1 MLKLPKLS
9 AVRRASNALVDENLI
24 LARGGYTTLLLVGT
38 VEKKMYLAEKKLLIA
53 SMGFCGMPA
62 LLASLLFLIKELGAP
77 SEVRLPFDKQ
87 A

>member
-1 MLKLPKLS
+1 
-9 AVRRASNALVDENLI
+9 
-24 LARGGYTTLLLVGT
+24 
-38 VEKKMYLAEKKLLIA
+38 MYLAEKKLLIA
-53 SMGFCGMPA
+53 YMGFCGMPA